1 MVSLLRKLM
10 ILPLLLLAGLAT
22 AQQVDIEVDRDELA
36 RGETLTLTIRLPL
49 TRQLASRHAR
59 LRDTLPHRALGPGVV
74 AAMGD
79 AVHGGA
85 AVAGHLR
92 LVLLTLTL
100 TLP

>member
-1 MVSLLRKLM
+1 M
-10 ILPLLLLAGLAT
+10 
-22 AQQVDIEVDRDELA
+22 
-36 RGETLTLTIRLPL
+36 TISLPL

-92 LVLLTLTL
+92 LVLAAARLLL
-100 TLP
+100 DRLLHRAYPRRHRVLPSRRYGSRAS